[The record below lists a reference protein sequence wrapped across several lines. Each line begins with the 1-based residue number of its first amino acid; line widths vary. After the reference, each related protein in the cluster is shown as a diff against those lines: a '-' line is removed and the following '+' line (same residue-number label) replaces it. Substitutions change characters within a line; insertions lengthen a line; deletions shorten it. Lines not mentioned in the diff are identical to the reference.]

1 MSPSLSDFDI
11 SLIPTE
17 RVAAV
22 VLKCKLSLTPAV
34 REHIAKQ
41 WKELVEQNPKLP
53 PCILLDNGIDIQGI
67 AELPDN
73 A

>member
-1 MSPSLSDFDI
+1 MPNLSDFDI

-22 VLKCKLSLTPAV
+22 VIKCRHPLTPEQQDYI
-34 REHIAKQ
+34 RKQ
-41 WKELVEQNPKLP
+41 WDDLTKKSPRLP

-67 AELPDN
+67 AELPAN

>member
-1 MSPSLSDFDI
+1 MPSLSDFDI

-22 VLKCKLSLTPAV
+22 VIKSKLSMTPQT
-34 REHIAKQ
+34 RQYITDQ
-41 WKELVEQNPKLP
+41 WEQLMKKAPGLP
-53 PCILLDNGIDIQGI
+53 PCIVLDGGLDIQGI

>member
-22 VLKCKLSLTPAV
+22 VIKCSHRLTRAQQDYI
-34 REHIAKQ
+34 REQ
-41 WKELVEQNPKLP
+41 WDDLTKKSPRLP

>member
-1 MSPSLSDFDI
+1 MPDLSDFDI

-22 VLKCKLSLTPAV
+22 VLKCKRSLTPEQRKFI
-34 REHIAKQ
+34 REQ
-41 WKELVEQNPKLP
+41 WDNLTKKIPTLP